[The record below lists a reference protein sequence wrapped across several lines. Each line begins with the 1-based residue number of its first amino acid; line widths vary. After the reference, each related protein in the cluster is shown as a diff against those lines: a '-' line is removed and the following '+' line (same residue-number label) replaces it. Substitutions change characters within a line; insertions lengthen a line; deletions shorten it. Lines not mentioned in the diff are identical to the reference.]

1 MNINTEQI
9 IKEVL
14 KLPLVERANLADK
27 LLASLEQPDRNTD
40 EIWCREI
47 EERIAAYETGK
58 METVSVEEVLAK
70 YRK

>member
-14 KLPLVERANLADK
+14 KLPLIERANLADK
-27 LLASLEQPDRNTD
+27 LLASLEQPDRNID
-40 EIWCREI
+40 EIWYREI

-58 METVSVEEVLAK
+58 IETVSVEEVLAK